1 MNWKLK
7 ALVQNTVSLL
17 PSTTSYAVYYW
28 IQRHFG
34 ALRRIN
40 PVSRLVAGVETW
52 KRIVEI
58 GHNPTDKIFFEVGT
72 GRVPLT
78 PLAYWLLGARGTI
91 SVDLNPYL
99 RPELVRESLLYMTE
113 HDGEILQI
121 FGSYLVR
128 ERLDRLREFSCAR
141 PFSLDAFLDLCSIT
155 YIAPGDAAA
164 TGLDRESVDFHTS
177 FTVFEHIPPDVLSR
191 ILEEGNRILRTDGL
205 FVHYIDYS
213 DHFSHS
219 DDSIS
224 GINFLRYSDVA
235 WDKYASNRYMYMNRL
250 RHDDFE
256 RLFRSAGHQ
265 LLETDASVDPQCL
278 ELLRTET
285 IDLSPRFAEKATE
298 VLAIVGSWVV
308 STNSCIED

>member
-7 ALVQNTVSLL
+7 AFVQNTVSLL
-17 PSTTSYAVYYW
+17 PSDTSYAVYYW

-34 ALRRIN
+34 ALRRTN

-58 GHNPTDKIFFEVGT
+58 GQDPTDKIFFEIGT

-78 PLAYWLLGARGTI
+78 PVAYWLLGARGTI

-121 FGSYLVR
+121 FGSSLVR

-164 TGLDRESVDFHTS
+164 TGLERESVDFHTS
-177 FTVFEHIPPDVLSR
+177 FTVLEHIPSDVLRR

-224 GINFLRYSDVA
+224 AINFLRYSDVA
-235 WDKYASNRYMYMNRL
+235 WEKYASNRYMYMNRL

-256 RLFRSAGHQ
+256 GLFRSAGHQ
-265 LLETDASVDPQCL
+265 LLETDTSVDPRCL

-285 IDLSPRFAEKATE
+285 IDLSPRFAEKDTD

-308 STNSCIED
+308 STNS